1 MAPSEYPRDMEI
13 RGTENE
19 GTARLELHG
28 ELDIGTA
35 PVLEDAVDRALEDG
49 CREVVLDL
57 GPTTLLDSSGLGAL
71 LRAAREVDARQ
82 AKMAVVSPPGSE
94 ARVVIEMSRT
104 GSVVGLR
111 GS

>member
-1 MAPSEYPRDMEI
+1 MEI
-13 RGTENE
+13 RSSRSE

-35 PVLEDAVDRALEDG
+35 PKLDEAVEEALDDG

-71 LRAAREVDARQ
+71 VRAAREVDARK

-111 GS
+111 DS

>member
-1 MAPSEYPRDMEI
+1 MEI
-13 RGTENE
+13 RSSRTE
-19 GTARLELHG
+19 GTAHLELHG

-35 PVLEDAVDRALEDG
+35 PKLDEAVEEALEAG

-71 LRAAREVDARQ
+71 VRAAREVDARQ

-111 GS
+111 DS

>member
-1 MAPSEYPRDMEI
+1 MEI
-13 RGTENE
+13 RSSHRD
-19 GTARLELHG
+19 GTARLELRG

-35 PVLEDAVDRALEDG
+35 PKLDEAVDRALDEG

-57 GPTTLLDSSGLGAL
+57 AGTTFMDSSGLGAL
-71 LRAAREVDARQ
+71 IRAARTVDARQ
-82 AKMAVVSPPGSE
+82 GRMAVVSPPGSE

-111 GS
+111 DGD

>member
-1 MAPSEYPRDMEI
+1 MEI
-13 RGTENE
+13 RSSHGE

-35 PVLEDAVDRALEDG
+35 PKLDEAVESALDEG

-57 GPTTLLDSSGLGAL
+57 GGTTFMDSTGLNAL
-71 LRAAREVDARQ
+71 IRAARAVDARRGR
-82 AKMAVVSPPGSE
+82 MAVLSPPGSE
-94 ARVVIEMSRT
+94 ARVIIEMSRT

-111 GS
+111 DGD

>member
-1 MAPSEYPRDMEI
+1 MEI
-13 RGTENE
+13 RTSRSE

-35 PVLEDAVDRALEDG
+35 PKLDEAVEDALDAG

-71 LRAAREVDARQ
+71 VRAAREVDARK
-82 AKMAVVSPPGSE
+82 ARMAVVSPPGSE

-111 GS
+111 DS

>member
-1 MAPSEYPRDMEI
+1 MAPSGYACAMEI
-13 RGTENE
+13 RGTASD

-35 PVLEDAVDRALEDG
+35 PVLEDAVDQALEDG

-71 LRAAREVDARQ
+71 LRAARTVGDRHAT
-82 AKMAVVSPPGSE
+82 MAVVSPPGSE
-94 ARVVIEMSRT
+94 ARLVIEMSRT

-111 GS
+111 DD

>member
-1 MAPSEYPRDMEI
+1 MEI
-13 RGTENE
+13 RSRRSE

-35 PVLEDAVDRALEDG
+35 PKLDEAVEEALDAG

-71 LRAAREVDARQ
+71 VRAAREVDARK
-82 AKMAVVSPPGSE
+82 ARMAVVSPPGSE

-111 GS
+111 DR

>member
-1 MAPSEYPRDMEI
+1 MEI
-13 RGTENE
+13 RSSRTE

-35 PVLEDAVDRALEDG
+35 PKLDEAVEQALDDG

-71 LRAAREVDARQ
+71 VRAAREVDARK

-94 ARVVIEMSRT
+94 ARVVIEVSRT

-111 GS
+111 DR

>member
-1 MAPSEYPRDMEI
+1 MEI
-13 RGTENE
+13 RSIRDE

-28 ELDIGTA
+28 ELDIRIA
-35 PVLEDAVDRALEDG
+35 PKLDEAVAQALDHG
-49 CREVVLDL
+49 CREVGIEL

-71 LRAAREVDARQ
+71 VRAAREVDARR

-94 ARVVIEMSRT
+94 ARVVIEMTRT

-111 GS
+111 DS